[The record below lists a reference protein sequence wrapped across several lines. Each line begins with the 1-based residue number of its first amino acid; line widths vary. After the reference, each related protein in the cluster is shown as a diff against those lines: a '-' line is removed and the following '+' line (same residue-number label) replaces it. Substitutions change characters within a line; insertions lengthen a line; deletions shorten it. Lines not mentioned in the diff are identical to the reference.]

1 MQLNMHLTNTDKCYF
16 YSFDPRL
23 KGKLQSQLQSHKIEL
38 IRDDARIE
46 LILEKI
52 HLASEL
58 KTELIKRL
66 NES

>member
-23 KGKLQSQLQSHKIEL
+23 KGKLQSHKIEI
-38 IRDDARIE
+38 IRDDARIK

-52 HLASEL
+52 KLASEL